1 MNKNKKILDIL
12 KSLFFILYFVILTA
26 ERVISLVTT
35 AVQSAFFISSFDA
48 YTEILTILSL
58 IGGWGFLLAK
68 GRDIFKL
75 SAPKQG
81 SCFLQPSIA
90 AGILLLGGMVHTSG
104 TIAPIQFGSYG
115 CLLGAMGIF
124 TYESVKEEGRPLLK
138 WLSFAYITAFSMAI
152 PVVYEKIHGC
162 GLCNAYNI
170 IQIFVSVL
178 MVMIF
183 TGMLFNFFGHKA
195 ELKFMPYPIIL
206 AVIGDGLVLGL
217 QWHAKV
223 NEFVL
228 IFIIVA
234 AVLYIVGKSVYC
246 TIYHKKEKAS

>member
-1 MNKNKKILDIL
+1 MSGNSKVLDIL

-26 ERVISLVTT
+26 ERLISLITMAT
-35 AVQSAFFISSFDA
+35 STGFFHNPFNA
-48 YTEILTILSL
+48 YMEILTVFAI
-58 IGGWGFLLAK
+58 IGGWSYLFVK
-68 GRDIFKL
+68 GRVIFKP

-81 SCFLQPSIA
+81 SDFLHPSIA
-90 AGILLLGGMVHTSG
+90 AGILLLGGMVHTVG

-115 CLLGAMGIF
+115 CLLAAMGIF
-124 TYESVKEEGRPLLK
+124 TFESAKEEGKPLLK

-152 PVVYEKIHGC
+152 PVVYEQIHDC

-183 TGMLFNFFGHKA
+183 TGMLFNFFSHKA

-206 AVIGDGLVLGL
+206 AVIGDALVLGL
-217 QWHAKV
+217 QWHAKI
-223 NEFVL
+223 NDFVL

-234 AVLYIVGKSVYC
+234 AFLYVVGKTAYC
-246 TIYHKKEKAS
+246 ITYHKKTN